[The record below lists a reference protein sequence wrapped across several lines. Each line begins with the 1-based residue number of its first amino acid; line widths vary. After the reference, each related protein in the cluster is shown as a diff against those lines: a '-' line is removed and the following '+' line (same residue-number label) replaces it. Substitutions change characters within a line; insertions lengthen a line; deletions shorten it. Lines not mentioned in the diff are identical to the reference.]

1 MRILQLCHKPP
12 RPSTDGG
19 CRAMD
24 AMSRG
29 ILACGH
35 ELKILSIATDKHPA
49 VPEAY
54 SSKYMEETGFESVM
68 LNTNL
73 NRVDAFSTL
82 ITGESY
88 NISRFYSPDFE
99 RVLIDVLNQQ
109 VFDLVIFE
117 SLFTAPYLKTV
128 RHFCDGPAIL
138 RAHNVEHRIW
148 QLLSEESNQ
157 LTKKYYLKWLADR
170 LQDYEINSL
179 NDFDAIAAISEKDII
194 HFREMGCEIPILTVP
209 FGLDIE
215 ELPPPSYAPVNH
227 IFHLGAM
234 DWRPNV
240 QGVQWFLNRVWPF
253 LIKRLPDA
261 QLYLAGRNFPVDFQV
276 QNHPGVHA
284 LGEVEDAWE
293 MMTASG
299 IMIIPLL
306 SGSGMRI
313 KAIEAMAAG
322 RPVVST
328 SIGVEG
334 IHGFDRIHFHVADSP
349 EEFADRIY
357 SIWKDPE
364 EAQALGKRSR
374 EFILKEFE
382 NKRVVQSL
390 LEQVMTTFEL

>member
-12 RPSTDGG
+12 RPSKDGG

-49 VPEAY
+49 DPQAY
-54 SSKYMEETGFESVM
+54 SDQYIKDTGFESVS
-68 LNTNL
+68 LDTNL

-82 ITGESY
+82 ITGDSY

-99 RVLIDVLNQQ
+99 RVLIEILSQQ
-109 VFDLVIFE
+109 VFDIVIFE

-128 RHFCDGPAIL
+128 RRFCDGPAIL

-148 QLLSEESNQ
+148 QLLAEETNQ
-157 LTKKYYLKWLADR
+157 LTKKYYLRWLADR

-179 NDFDAIAAISEKDII
+179 NDFDAIAAISERDII
-194 HFREMGCEIPILTVP
+194 HFKEMGCDIPLLTVP

-215 ELPPPSYAPVNH
+215 ELPPPSFAPVDH
-227 IFHLGAM
+227 VFHLGAM
-234 DWRPNV
+234 DWRPNI
-240 QGVQWFLNRVWPF
+240 QGIQWFLNRVWPIV
-253 LIKRLPDA
+253 IKKIPNAKLH
-261 QLYLAGRNFPVDFQV
+261 LAGRNFPVEFPV
-276 QNHPGVHA
+276 QEYIGVHA
-284 LGEVEDAWE
+284 DGEVDNAWD
-293 MMTASG
+293 MMTAPG

-322 RPVVST
+322 RPIVST

-334 IHGFDRIHFHVADSP
+334 IHGEDGVHFHVADAP
-349 EEFADRIY
+349 EDFANRIVG
-357 SIWKDPE
+357 IWNAPE
-364 EAQALGKRSR
+364 EARAMGQRSR
-374 EFILKEFE
+374 EFVLEEFE
-382 NKRVVQSL
+382 NKKVIRTLLDRVL
-390 LEQVMTTFEL
+390 TTFEL